1 MFLDESKKN
10 DNENDKMIVSL
21 GNYCITSMILKENNL
36 KNTSYP
42 FDWMISII
50 DNIIHVINDNFN
62 EFLNRKNYLEVDNV
76 LSTKN
81 VFYFENTSTMFKEI
95 KNDHPHHNLLSNQNH
110 YNYLKRCVDR
120 FHDLN
125 KYNKIIFVMIQ
136 PLYLSPMVDL
146 NKKLIIELYE
156 ILKNK
161 FGDKIKLLIFTI
173 NKIDNSIYIENKI
186 NENIIIYELKTKLID
201 KYGMK
206 YFDEEGIK
214 QFIQIIQKS

>member
-42 FDWMISII
+42 FDWMISTI

-81 VFYFENTSTMFKEI
+81 VFYFENTSSMFKGI
-95 KNDHPHHNLLSNQNH
+95 KIDHPHHNLLSNQND

-136 PLYLSPMVDL
+136 PLYLSPMIDL

-173 NKIDNSIYIENKI
+173 NKIDNSIYFIHF
-186 NENIIIYELKTKLID
+186 
-201 KYGMK
+201 
-206 YFDEEGIK
+206 YFVACLQCLAIFSE
-214 QFIQIIQKS
+214 QQLRRA